1 MTAGTATLICSIC
14 SEPSTDICVYCT
26 KDACANHRCDRCKR
40 CSDCCECDVPL
51 SAKEVH
57 PEPPIESA
65 VEAPVEI
72 LAEAASVVAPEVASE
87 AASDDELSIF
97 APEPDE
103 RQLPEEGHSGDGVFR

>member
-51 SAKEVH
+51 SAAEAV
-57 PEPPIESA
+57 PVEPP
-65 VEAPVEI
+65 PVEVQPATEI
-72 LAEAASVVAPEVASE
+72 PMVVEEPVPAADPEM
-87 AASDDELSIF
+87 SIF
-97 APEPDE
+97 APETE
-103 RQLPEEGHSGDGVFR
+103 RTEPSEETKSGDVFRP